1 MKEGVVLDSKNIEIS
16 KLKETCDDIS
26 DNFEFLR
33 YLMTQN
39 LRYQLALEDYEL
51 DTGNE
56 LDLLMTTWRKLDIFR
71 KTRKNLTLEKQLEPE
86 FEEYILRKIE
96 ERARAKE
103 NKNYVLADQ
112 IREELLQK
120 NVVLKDTREGTTY
133 SLL

>member
-56 LDLLMTTWRKLDIFR
+56 LELLMTIWRKLDVFR
-71 KTRKNLTLEKQLEPE
+71 KNRENWSLEKQIQEAKIIQE
-86 FEEYILRKIE
+86 NFKKIVNKIGKEHFIFYDDGDINYIWKKVK
-96 ERARAKE
+96 KE
-103 NKNYVLADQ
+103 DIN
-112 IREELLQK
+112 E
-120 NVVLKDTREGTTY
+120 
-133 SLL
+133 

>member
-51 DTGNE
+51 DTGNKLE
-56 LDLLMTTWRKLDIFR
+56 LLMTIWSKLDVFR
-71 KTRKNLTLEKQLEPE
+71 KNRENWSLEKQIQEAKIIQE
-86 FEEYILRKIE
+86 DFQQVVNEIGKEHFVFYDDGDINYIWKKSK
-96 ERARAKE
+96 KE
-103 NKNYVLADQ
+103 DIN
-112 IREELLQK
+112 E
-120 NVVLKDTREGTTY
+120 
-133 SLL
+133 

>member
-1 MKEGVVLDSKNIEIS
+1 MKEGVVLDSKNIEIP

-56 LDLLMTTWRKLDIFR
+56 LELLMTIWSKLDVFR
-71 KTRKNLTLEKQLEPE
+71 KNRENWSLEKQIQEAKIIQE
-86 FEEYILRKIE
+86 DFQQVVNEIGKEHFTFYEDGDINYIWKKVK
-96 ERARAKE
+96 KE
-103 NKNYVLADQ
+103 DIN
-112 IREELLQK
+112 E
-120 NVVLKDTREGTTY
+120 
-133 SLL
+133 

>member
-1 MKEGVVLDSKNIEIS
+1 MNNKNIKIS

-56 LDLLMTTWRKLDIFR
+56 LELLMTIWRKLDVFR
-71 KTRKNLTLEKQLEPE
+71 KNRENWSLEKQIQEA
-86 FEEYILRKIE
+86 KIIQE
-96 ERARAKE
+96 
-103 NKNYVLADQ
+103 D
-112 IREELLQK
+112 LQK
-120 NVVLKDTREGTTY
+120 VVNEIGKEHFTFYDDGDINYIWKKVKKEDINE
-133 SLL
+133 